1 MRYWLQLPQAGWV
14 ATREN
19 VRVYATLAEELG
31 LHGVWLGDHIV
42 IPFDYT
48 SQYPYGSLHPVPPDR
63 PFLEAYT
70 TLAFVA
76 GLTNKVRLAV
86 TVAIAPYR
94 HPLLHAKVV
103 ATLDVLSGGR
113 LEVAVGSGWLRE
125 EFEALGADFPR
136 RQKVTDEYLEAM
148 RMLWAGEPVT
158 FDGETVAF
166 ARVQCLPRP
175 AQKPHPPL
183 WIGGSGNRAFER
195 MERFNAGWL
204 GPDLALSEFLE
215 KLAAFRGRCASL
227 GRELPGVSAK
237 VWVEPAEQRA
247 GDSLSIS
254 HSGGANLSVLAKLAE
269 DGVSDI
275 RVDLSR
281 LPSGERPQHILGVS
295 RTLRKEGLL
304 DGG

>member
-19 VRVYATLAEELG
+19 VRLYATLAEELG

-48 SQYPYGSLHPVPPDR
+48 SQYPYGDLHPVPPDR

-76 GLTNKVRLAV
+76 GLTHRVRLAV

-125 EFEALGADFPR
+125 EFDALGADFPR
-136 RQKVTDEYLEAM
+136 RQRVTDEYLEAM
-148 RMLWAGEPVT
+148 GTLWEGEPCA
-158 FDGETVAF
+158 FERETISF
-166 ARVQCLPRP
+166 AKVQCLPRP
-175 AQKPHPPL
+175 VQRPHPPL
-183 WIGGSGNRAFER
+183 WIGGSGNRAFAR

-204 GPDLALSEFLE
+204 GPDLAVTEFLQ
-215 KLAAFRGRCASL
+215 KLGAFRQRCAGL

-237 VWVEPAEQRA
+237 IWVEPASQRA
-247 GDSLSIS
+247 EDSLSIS
-254 HSGGANLSVLAKLAE
+254 HSADANLMMLAKLAE
-269 DGVSDI
+269 EGVSDI
-275 RVDLSR
+275 RIDLSR
-281 LPSGERPQHILGVS
+281 LPSGERPQHILAVT
-295 RTLRKEGLL
+295 RTLRKEGFL